1 MPVELLPFPPSYC
14 IVGAYRLATDPN
26 LYRPIW
32 KRSSRSLKRALVL
45 AIPYAILAFP
55 LTRLYVTFILSRSPL
70 SPRNIHD
77 AALLGVSPVKYT
89 TWALVLGQVS
99 MLVEWL
105 LGRELKKS
113 REEVY
118 EQTVRSRGKDS
129 DDSRRGQCADPCPRS
144 ASDFWQPYVEEWA
157 VPPIDRA
164 KRSSERQSFYVRLA
178 SPLVRIVLLRVLL
191 TPLSFIPGLSLCV
204 ISALRSLTL
213 ARYLHKP
220 YFAAKKMTPF
230 QTDLWIV
237 ERQAE
242 YRLFG
247 FVASLLERIPL
258 FGLIFSISNR
268 IGSAMWAFD
277 LEKQQHR
284 YSSGELKPA
293 KVYESKTAALAEMQE
308 AADLPDEVLHG
319 IGGFPAHKG
328 PVRIEKDGSEVGLPQ
343 GPPALPPR

>member
-118 EQTVRSRGKDS
+118 EQTVRSRGK
-129 DDSRRGQCADPCPRS
+129 

>member
-32 KRSSRSLKRALVL
+32 KRSSRSLKRALIL
-45 AIPYAILAFP
+45 AIPYAIVALP

-70 SPRNIHD
+70 SPTNIHD

-99 MLVEWL
+99 MLVEWM
-105 LGRELKKS
+105 LGRELRKS

-118 EQTVRSRGKDS
+118 EQTVRSRGK
-129 DDSRRGQCADPCPRS
+129 AP
-144 ASDFWQPYVEEWA
+144 DFWQPYVEEWA
-157 VPPIDRA
+157 VPPIERA

-178 SPLVRIVLLRVLL
+178 TPLVRIVLLRVLL

-204 ISALRSLTL
+204 MSAIRSLTL
-213 ARYLHKP
+213 ARHLHKP

-247 FVASLLERIPL
+247 FVAALLERIPL
-258 FGLIFSISNR
+258 LGLVLSISNR
-268 IGSAMWAFD
+268 IGSAMWSFD

-284 YSSGELKPA
+284 YSSGELKPTKA
-293 KVYESKTAALAEMQE
+293 YESKTAAIAEMQE
-308 AADLPDEVLHG
+308 AAELPDEVLHG
-319 IGGFPAHKG
+319 IGGFPSRKG
-328 PVRIEKDGSEVGLPQ
+328 PVRIENDGSEVGLPQ
-343 GPPALPPR
+343 GPPALPPRQ